1 MCTASVIKTDAE
13 VDDEYLGETKPRTL
27 PRISDEPTTDE
38 IRQVLFDILEEDVAA
53 IKEKQNTLNSST
65 LYMKWKIY
73 SDEWHLARGISP
85 LPEEVGP
92 VFMTYMNSGEVQQE
106 DIDEYN
112 RLLQEEEE

>member
-1 MCTASVIKTDAE
+1 
-13 VDDEYLGETKPRTL
+13 
-27 PRISDEPTTDE
+27 
-38 IRQVLFDILEEDVAA
+38 
-53 IKEKQNTLNSST
+53 
-65 LYMKWKIY
+65 MKWKIY

-112 RLLQEEEE
+112 RLLQEEEEE